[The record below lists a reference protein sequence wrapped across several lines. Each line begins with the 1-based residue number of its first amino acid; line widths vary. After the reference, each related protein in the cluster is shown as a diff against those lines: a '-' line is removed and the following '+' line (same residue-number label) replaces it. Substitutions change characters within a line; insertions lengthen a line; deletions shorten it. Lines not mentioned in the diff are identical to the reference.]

1 MAKYAVLISS
11 GKTTTDDVM
20 YHSEYW
26 YDLFLMYR
34 MLIENG
40 FTHDNIYVLYGEGA
54 DFNSAHPEYNTAAQ
68 FPGVAQI
75 TDYPNHEQNVQ
86 NIFSWLAAGN
96 AAEGI
101 PALTDNDFLFVW
113 WMGHG
118 ASVGPCQMDLVI
130 QNTGEF
136 VHDSTFANYV
146 DVITHYLKRAFL
158 FMTCFSGGMMDNLQ
172 GAKTVVETAAPCDT
186 TSASDTFDVVHAE
199 FTYHAACALRRVTPA
214 GAAVPS
220 DFDGNNLVSLD
231 ECFTYVSGQPMAS
244 VPQISDVSVIAPCI
258 FIKLPTP
265 GKIIEIMSKDHVN
278 DDGTVPSNYETWYHG
293 PDLWVRNL
301 QDGITAHQDPE
312 YGQTNY
318 IYANVHN
325 IGCGTATNINVEFSW
340 CEPTAWANPALWN
353 FIGTVTIPALGSLD
367 SVTVNIP
374 WNNLPL
380 PGVYCLHTCLKC
392 LEDPENAYGEAY
404 MDNNKVQINATVVDD
419 VWNTKKTF
427 WFFVENPI
435 KKRIPIDL
443 EIDAS
448 KILDNARL
456 WVELPPG
463 IRFEGVKNAEVIRDR
478 SKKIT
483 LRMKRGVSMIK
494 GLSLSP
500 KSMEK
505 PRLFLTLTVPAEAK
519 IGQKSTVTVEEKI
532 KGESKGGIEFI
543 SRVSTREAV
552 IKRLLSRRINMFR
565 GIADEL
571 CLDEARKVSDLSS
584 IELRVEEW
592 KIGASFIN
600 NSSKIVKLE
609 EAVFTSAKFRK
620 LYRISRD
627 LSERHTAALKKL
639 KDALERKDETR
650 LIEAEE
656 EVLLYLS
663 ALLAEFIK
671 RKRPSLLKHP

>member
-1 MAKYAVLISS
+1 
-11 GKTTTDDVM
+11 M

-75 TDYPNHEQNVQ
+75 TDYPNHEHDVQ

-96 AAEGI
+96 ATEGI

-118 ASVGPCQMDLVI
+118 KPVGPCQVDLKI
-130 QNTGEF
+130 ENTGEF
-136 VHDSTFANYV
+136 IHDSTFANYV
-146 DVITHYLKRAFL
+146 DVITHYLKRAFF

-172 GAKTVVETAAPCDT
+172 GAKTVVETAAPCTT
-186 TSASDTFDVVHAE
+186 TSDSDTFDVVHAE
-199 FTYHAACALRRVTPA
+199 FTYHAACALRRVTPT
-214 GAAVPS
+214 GTAVAS
-220 DFDGNNLVSLD
+220 DFDGNSLVSLD

-265 GKIIEIMSKDHVN
+265 GKIIEVMSKDHVN
-278 DDGTVPSNYETWYHG
+278 DDGSVPSNYETWFHG

-301 QDGITAHQDPE
+301 QDGLTAHQDPE

-325 IGCGTATNINVEFSW
+325 IGCGTATNISVEFSW
-340 CEPTAWANPALWN
+340 CEQTAWANPALWN
-353 FIGTVTIPALGSLD
+353 SIGTVTIPVLGSLD

-380 PGVYCLHTCLKC
+380 PGVYCLHTRLRCQD
-392 LEDPENAYGEAY
+392 DPENTYGEAY
-404 MDNNKVQINATVVDD
+404 RDNNKVQINVTVADNF
-419 VWNTKKTF
+419 WGTRKTF
-427 WFFVENPI
+427 LFLVENPI

-448 KILDNARL
+448 KILENARL
-456 WVELPPG
+456 WVELPVG
-463 IRFEGVKNAEVIRDR
+463 IKFAEVKNAEVMRDR
-478 SKKIT
+478 SKRIT
-483 LRMKRGVSMIK
+483 LRIRRGVAVIK

-500 KSMEK
+500 KSMER
-505 PRLFLTLTVPAEAK
+505 PRLFMTLTVPVEAK
-519 IGQKSTVTVEEKI
+519 IGQKSTVTVEEKV
-532 KGESKGGIEFI
+532 KGESKGGIQFI
-543 SRVSTREAV
+543 SKVSEREAV
-552 IKRLLSRRINMFR
+552 VKRLLTRRSNLFR
-565 GIADEL
+565 GIADQL
-571 CLDEARKVSDLSS
+571 CLDEARRISDLSS
-584 IELRVEEW
+584 AELRVEEW
-592 KIGASFIN
+592 KIGESFIN
-600 NSSKIVKLE
+600 SVGKMVKLGE
-609 EAVFTSAKFRK
+609 TVFKSGTFQK
-620 LYRISRD
+620 LYGISKD
-627 LSERHTAALKKL
+627 LGERHAEALKKL
-639 KDALERKDETR
+639 NDALERRDETR
-650 LIEAEE
+650 IMEAEE
-656 EVLLYLS
+656 EALLYLS
-663 ALLAEFIK
+663 VLLAEFIK